1 MKMLSCIIKLQGK
14 EDEGVM
20 KSKIAIIDIGSNT
33 IRLVIYDV
41 QEDGRVK
48 EVENVKTVARLRY
61 DLNDDSVL
69 SDEGIQKLLKALSG
83 FKEIILHHDVKHV
96 KAVATATVRQATN
109 KESILRQIK
118 NQVDLDIE
126 ILSEYE
132 EAYYGF
138 VAVALTTPIQSGITI
153 DIGGGSTE
161 VTFFDKKQLKHSY
174 SFPFGVVSLKNQFL
188 KGDSVTLEER
198 KKLRAFINEQF
209 EMLPWLKGSNKC
221 LIAIGGSARNVA
233 QMNQAEEDY
242 PIAGVHQY
250 EMSIHALEKLR
261 EKLIGLDYKA
271 IESIEGLSKDRADII
286 IPAMEV
292 FHALYKISD
301 SSGMMIS
308 RKGLREGVIFNE
320 IYPNLTNLQEIDV
333 YEESAKELAIEFSL
347 DQTHTNHMKK
357 LSTELFHGLRKH
369 QSLSIQEGDLL
380 LLQKAASVYYLG
392 EYIDSES
399 SSQHTFYILAN
410 RSINGLL
417 HKERVKIAALASFK
431 NYATLKQYCLPF
443 QSWLDKEEL
452 KKLRELGAMLKIAYA
467 LNATKRNLVK
477 KIEVKNEGKTVWLY
491 IYYQG
496 NVQAEQYQ
504 FEKQKKQLEK
514 ALKHT
519 VEAIYI
525 EWRTE

>member
-1 MKMLSCIIKLQGK
+1 
-14 EDEGVM
+14 M

-41 QEDGRVK
+41 QEDGRIK
-48 EVENVKTVARLRY
+48 EIENVKTVARLRY
-61 DLNDDSVL
+61 DLDKESVL
-69 SDEGIQKLLKALSG
+69 SDTGINKLLNALSG
-83 FKEIILHHDVKHV
+83 FKEIILHHDVQYV
-96 KAVATATVRQATN
+96 KAVATATIRQANNQETILIEV
-109 KESILRQIK
+109 KEKTGI
-118 NQVDLDIE
+118 DIQ

-138 VAVALTTPIQSGITI
+138 VAVALTTPVQSGITI

-161 VTFFDKKQLKHSY
+161 ITLFENKQLKHSH

-198 KKLRAFINEQF
+198 KNLRSFIEAQLQV
-209 EMLPWLKGSNKC
+209 LPWLKESNKC

-233 QMNQAEEDY
+233 QMNQAEENY

-250 EMSIHALEKLR
+250 EMNIDSLERLR
-261 EKLIGLDYKA
+261 EKLVGVEYKA

-286 IPAMEV
+286 IPAIEV
-292 FHALYKISD
+292 FHALYQM
-301 SSGMMIS
+301 SSSTGIMVS
-308 RKGLREGVIFNE
+308 RKGLREGIIFEE
-320 IYPNLTNLQEIDV
+320 IYANLEDLQEVDV
-333 YEESAKELAIEFSL
+333 YEESAKELAVEFSL
-347 DQTHTNHMKK
+347 NQTHTNHMKK
-357 LSTELFHGLRKH
+357 LSAELLNGLNDQH
-369 QSLSIQEGDLL
+369 SLTVKNGDLPL
-380 LLQKAASVYYLG
+380 IQKAAAVYYLG

-410 RSINGLL
+410 RSINGLY

-431 NYATLKQYCLPF
+431 NYSTLKQYCNPF
-443 QSWLDKEEL
+443 EAWITKEEI
-452 KKLRELGAMLKIAYA
+452 KKLRELGAILKIAYA

-496 NVQAEQYQ
+496 NIQAEQYQ

-514 ALKHT
+514 AIKHT